1 MAISLVDNKNNTF
14 PQSLNLGGF
23 SIEKVFYRLPAEPKD
38 LGRSRAEGMEWKHR
52 PTTLFLTLED
62 VRFLMGG

>member
-14 PQSLNLGGF
+14 PQSLNLGDF

-38 LGRSRAEGMEWKHR
+38 LGHSRAEGMEWTRR
-52 PTTLFLTLED
+52 PTTLFSTLED
-62 VRFLMGG
+62 VSFLMGG